1 MSELTVVVVDDHPLF
16 REGVVRSIQAQ
27 DGMAVVGQADT
38 MEAGLKAARELLPD
52 IVLQDVKLPDGSG
65 IDAVASLQTECPYSK
80 VLVLTAVEDEET
92 LVQALRAGAVGYV
105 LKGVSATEL
114 VEAIRS
120 VAAGETYVTPKM
132 AIRLLREMGTPV
144 SSDRADGISELSER
158 ERSIL
163 ELVGE
168 GLTNKE
174 VGDRLFLTEK
184 TVKHYMTNILQKLH
198 VRNRVEAALVLSR
211 TKQER

>member
-1 MSELTVVVVDDHPLF
+1 LSEITVLVVDDHPLF
-16 REGVVRSIQAQ
+16 REGVVRTIRAQ
-27 DGMAVVGQADT
+27 DGMTVVGQADT
-38 MEAGLKAARELLPD
+38 MEAGLKTARELLPD

-65 IDAVASLQTECPYSK
+65 IDAVASLQTDCPYSK

-92 LVQALRAGAVGYV
+92 LVQALRAGACGYV

-114 VEAIRS
+114 VGAIRS
-120 VAAGETYVTPKM
+120 VAGGETYVTPKI
-132 AIRLLREMGTPV
+132 AIRLLREMESLTHGK
-144 SSDRADGISELSER
+144 RAHDISELSER

-174 VGDRLFLTEK
+174 VGERLFLTEK

-198 VRNRVEAALVLSR
+198 VRNRVEAALLLN
-211 TKQER
+211 KGKHEL